1 MNILV
6 NTHLLLKG
14 KLDGIGWFTYETI
27 SRITRNHPEHNF
39 FLIFDRKPAEEFRF
53 ANNVKFIILHPQA
66 RHPFLWILR
75 FEILVPFVLKK
86 YKADIFLSP
95 DGWMTHGTNI
105 PCVQVIHDLNYM
117 HYPEDTPFFTRKYYN
132 ILFPRYAERAKRI
145 VTVSKYSKQDIVK
158 TFGVSPEKI
167 DVAYNGCNA
176 IYTPQTE
183 ELKQLTR
190 KSYSQGSPYFVYV
203 GAIIPRKNIARLFEA
218 FEMFKNQDTKNTKLL
233 IVGNKKW
240 WTSTINKA
248 YQNMKHQEDVI
259 FLGRMDAIEL
269 NKIYAASLAL
279 TFVPYFEGFGIPILE
294 AFNSGT
300 AVITSNCTSMPEVAG
315 DAALLVDPFSIDA
328 IANAMVLISNDIEM
342 RNQLIIKS
350 KDRAKAFSWDNTA
363 KILWQSIE
371 KAMESV
377 K

>member
-218 FEMFKNQDTKNTKLL
+218 FEIFKNQDTKNTKLL

>member
-75 FEILVPFVLKK
+75 FEILVPLVLKK